1 MPLALPAWL
10 TRVESDSME
19 PTLHDGQL
27 AWTRALRHTD
37 RLQRGD
43 LVVVDSTELGRR
55 IIKRIIGLPAERVVI
70 RGGRVSVDGVALDE
84 PYASASYF
92 DGSFA
97 VPDGSYLLLGD
108 NRDAYQDSRSW
119 ENPYI
124 SRRQIRGRIRLRHRR
139 ARPAPD
145 APGGR
150 DTGPA

>member
-1 MPLALPAWL
+1 MPLSLPAWL
-10 TRVESDSME
+10 TRVESQSME

-27 AWTRALRHTD
+27 AWTRALRSTD

-55 IIKRIIGLPAERVVI
+55 IVKRVIGLPAERVVI

-92 DGSFA
+92 DGAFT

-108 NRDAYQDSRSW
+108 NRDASHDSRSW
-119 ENPYI
+119 DNPYV
-124 SRRQIRGRIRLRHRR
+124 SRRQLRGRIRLRPGR
-139 ARPAPD
+139 AGPAPD
-145 APGGR
+145 APG
-150 DTGPA
+150 